1 MAAFPEHIERAADWR
16 LRFAAP
22 SDAPL
27 TEQRARL
34 ARMRP
39 GERRAAYERG
49 ELSHRQCY
57 LWAAGWPHEVPIVN
71 GEFEF
76 IALLLADHDEELHV

>member
-1 MAAFPEHIERAADWR
+1 MARLPERVERSADWW
-16 LRFAAP
+16 LHFAGP

-27 TEQRARL
+27 VEQRARL
-34 ARMRP
+34 ARMR
-39 GERRAAYERG
+39 GGQRRAAYERG
-49 ELSHRQCY
+49 EFSYRQCY

-76 IALLLADHDEELHV
+76 IALLLADVETSR